1 MGRRFIGAFVGTRLA
16 LQNSN
21 RFLSFVCQEVGLS
34 CEESKLQIASL
45 FFVFLK
51 NLYTTD
57 MLLIEQVA
65 MSEVVKRPLEL
76 PIVTCAD
83 QMQYLVREENRVSK
97 LFGNDA
103 ALHSLAKR
111 LDKLDLVSNF
121 DV

>member
-1 MGRRFIGAFVGTRLA
+1 MGRRFIGAFVGTGLA

-21 RFLSFVCQEVGLS
+21 RFLRFVCQEVGLS

-65 MSEVVKRPLEL
+65 MCEVVKRPLEL